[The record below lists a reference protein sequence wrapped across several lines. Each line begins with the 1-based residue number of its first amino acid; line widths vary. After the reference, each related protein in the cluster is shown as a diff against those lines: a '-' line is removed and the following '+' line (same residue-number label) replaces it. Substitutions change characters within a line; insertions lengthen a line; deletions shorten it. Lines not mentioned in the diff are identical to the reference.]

1 MQGDWLSRPISLT
14 QQKLDWGL
22 WVRGIMLSL
31 REKLITDLT
40 DPPQLSPAVPGRQA
54 TANHQDPQEER
65 GEKQA
70 NEMPN

>member
-1 MQGDWLSRPISLT
+1 
-14 QQKLDWGL
+14 
-22 WVRGIMLSL
+22 MLSL

-54 TANHQDPQEER
+54 TANHQDPKEER
-65 GEKQA
+65 GEKRA